1 MELTFDDF
9 RRKARD
15 SKLSK
20 WEKIGFPDTYRME
33 TEKFIFEDIVS
44 KLCLNTQSVD
54 RILDIGCG
62 CSNLVNHL
70 IEFSIEFNKDLML
83 IDSKEMLDNIP
94 SNLIK
99 DFSQIRTVSGYF
111 PNIDFSDDDKE
122 KGFDAIIVYSVIQ
135 YSFLEQSIYKFIH
148 RCIDLLKPKGRLLLG
163 DIPNVSARER
173 FLKSEDGKVFLK
185 NNDEISKEIYI
196 EHESNERID
205 DAVVLSILHRF
216 RNFGCETYLIPQLA
230 ELPFANRR
238 EDILIIKR

>member
-111 PNIDFSDDDKE
+111 PNIDFSDDDI
-122 KGFDAIIVYSVIQ
+122 F
-135 YSFLEQSIYKFIH
+135 
-148 RCIDLLKPKGRLLLG
+148 
-163 DIPNVSARER
+163 
-173 FLKSEDGKVFLK
+173 
-185 NNDEISKEIYI
+185 
-196 EHESNERID
+196 
-205 DAVVLSILHRF
+205 F
-216 RNFGCETYLIPQLA
+216 RNFYVNPDGILSAVVCGEYNA
-230 ELPFANRR
+230 EVVWWRSDIFIEEQKSEYSKFLPNERN
-238 EDILIIKR
+238 